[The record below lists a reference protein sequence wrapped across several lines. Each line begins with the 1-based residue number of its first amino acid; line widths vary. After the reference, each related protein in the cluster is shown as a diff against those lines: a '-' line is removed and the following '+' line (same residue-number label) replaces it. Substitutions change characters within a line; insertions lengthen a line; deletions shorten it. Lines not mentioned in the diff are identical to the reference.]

1 MVSRIF
7 SPAQETALEHHRCTH
22 ISNPH
27 QITCDMQNDTI
38 SSPPAPPPLLSPPTT
53 TTTTKTPT
61 TTTPS
66 HQQSSSAILW
76 QNAARTVTVL
86 DLPTSIARAQ
96 AFDPSSVLG
105 EIASVRPLQ
114 RPFPSNQP
122 KTPAAA
128 ARLNRRHACSSD
140 EFFLFQHATYRKELS
155 RALDE
160 TTRAFPDRKW
170 CLPRRNVIDTP
181 RADSSLTDPDNDDHP
196 KRKLDAIGDT
206 PPPDELRPLPRASS
220 PIFPLKLIE
229 EEIHN
234 VGNDVDAKQS
244 LSYDKNNQDRDSSEH
259 QPSVCEACLSDDR
272 TFLCNCSLTTQ
283 RIHYTS
289 QDHASRP
296 TVENGDHFTFLVPP
310 KSSFYLADCTA
321 SSAFHASL
329 RNQSQT
335 HDIARRKF
343 DFILLDPPWPNRSV
357 KRSHKT
363 PGKTYSTATT
373 LPELRRLLLKMDLD
387 ILMDESC
394 LVAIWITNKPAV
406 RELVLDSEKGLF
418 AAWGVD
424 LVEEWLWLKT
434 TESGEPVSEL
444 DGAWRKPY
452 EVLLLGRR
460 RNGYHDLGWSGEV
473 SSSSVVYRTI
483 ISVPD
488 LHSRKPCLKEL
499 IEPLMPDATNYRAL
513 EIFARNLVTGW
524 WSWGNECIKFNWE
537 GCYSYEDL
545 DKVI

>member
-1 MVSRIF
+1 
-7 SPAQETALEHHRCTH
+7 
-22 ISNPH
+22 
-27 QITCDMQNDTI
+27 MQHT
-38 SSPPAPPPLLSPPTT
+38 SPPTE
-53 TTTTKTPT
+53 PEPEPEPEPE
-61 TTTPS
+61 TTTPSS

-76 QNAARTVTVL
+76 QNATRSITVL

-96 AFDPSSVLG
+96 DFDPSSVLG

-122 KTPAAA
+122 RTPAAA
-128 ARLNRRHACSSD
+128 ARLNQRHTCSSD
-140 EFFLFQHATYRKELS
+140 EFFLHQHATYRQVLS

-160 TTRAFPDRKW
+160 TTRAFPSGRKW
-170 CLPRRNVIDTP
+170 CRPRRNVVDAT
-181 RADSSLTDPDNDDHP
+181 RAGPSLTDADNDDHP
-196 KRKLDAIGDT
+196 KRKLDAIDEST
-206 PPPDELRPLPRASS
+206 SPDEFRPLPRASS

-234 VGNDVDAKQS
+234 GGYDSDAKQS
-244 LSYDKNNQDRDSSEH
+244 LSNDSSIQDRDWSGH
-259 QPSVCEACLSDDR
+259 RLSVCEECLSDDR
-272 TFLCNCSLTTQ
+272 TFMTNCSLTTQ
-283 RIHYTS
+283 RIHYRS
-289 QDHASRP
+289 QNHASYP
-296 TVENGDHFTFLVPP
+296 TVEKEDHFTFLIPP
-310 KSSFYLADCTA
+310 KSSFYLAGCTA

-329 RNQSQT
+329 RNQSQN
-335 HDIARRKF
+335 HDLPRRKF
-343 DFILLDPPWPNRSV
+343 DFVLLDPPWPNRSV
-357 KRSHKT
+357 RRSHKT

-387 ILMDESC
+387 VLIDESC
-394 LVAIWITNKPAV
+394 VVAIWITNKPAV

-460 RNGYHDLGWSGEV
+460 RNGYHDLGQSGEAP
-473 SSSSVVYRTI
+473 SPSVVYRTI

-513 EIFARNLVTGW
+513 EIFARNLVAGW
-524 WSWGNECIKFNWE
+524 WSWGDECIKFNWE
-537 GCYSYEDL
+537 GCYSSGDP
-545 DKVI
+545 DRVS